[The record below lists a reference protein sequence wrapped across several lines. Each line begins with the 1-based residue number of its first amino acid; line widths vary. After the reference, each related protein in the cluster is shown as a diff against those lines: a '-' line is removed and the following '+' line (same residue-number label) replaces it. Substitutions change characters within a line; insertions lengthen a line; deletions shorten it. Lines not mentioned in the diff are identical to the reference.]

1 MQLTMASSLQPWFL
15 LLLLPL
21 LSLVLSLAA
30 PAAVFNDNFVAVG
43 GTDANH
49 LVNQGTSVR
58 LVLDRSSGAGFS
70 SKVAYGSGWI
80 QMRIKIPA
88 GYTAGVVTAFYLT
101 SEPEYGDHD
110 EVDFE
115 FLGNVEGKP
124 VALQTNI
131 FLNGK
136 GEREQKFDLWFDPG
150 ADFHEYKILWNPYQ
164 LVMFVDDTP
173 IRVLKNLTPG
183 QFLVRPMKIRGSLWD
198 GSDWATDNGKY
209 RVDYNRA
216 PFTAVLQ
223 GFDVYGCPATGG
235 APCGS
240 LSLSWNAIRS
250 LTPAQ
255 EAAYKN
261 AKSKYMTYD
270 YCTDKSRPNFH
281 LPGECNNN

>member
-1 MQLTMASSLQPWFL
+1 MASSLQPWL
-15 LLLLPL
+15 LLLILPL
-21 LSLVLSLAA
+21 LSLVLSPAA

-88 GYTAGVVTAFYLT
+88 GYIAGVVTAFYLT

-150 ADFHEYKILWNPYQ
+150 ADFHDYKILWNPYQ

-173 IRVLKNLTPG
+173 IRVLKNLMPG

-216 PFTAVLQ
+216 PFIAVLQ

>member
-1 MQLTMASSLQPWFL
+1 MAQLT
-15 LLLLPL
+15 
-21 LSLVLSLAA
+21 
-30 PAAVFNDNFVAVG
+30 
-43 GTDANH
+43 T
-49 LVNQGTSVR
+49 
-58 LVLDRSSGAGFS
+58 
-70 SKVAYGSGWI
+70 
-80 QMRIKIPA
+80 
-88 GYTAGVVTAFYLT
+88 
-101 SEPEYGDHD
+101 EPEYGDHD

-150 ADFHEYKILWNPYQ
+150 ADFHDYKILWNPYQ
-164 LVMFVDDTP
+164 LVMFVNDTP

-183 QFLVRPMKIRGSLWD
+183 QFLTRPMKIRGSLWD
-198 GSDWATDNGKY
+198 GSGWATDNGKY
-209 RVDYNRA
+209 RVDWNRA

-223 GFDVYGCPATGG
+223 GFDVYGCPATEG

-240 LSLSWNAIRS
+240 LSQSWNTIRS

-270 YCTDKSRPNFH
+270 YCADMSRPSFH
-281 LPGECNNN
+281 LPGECGNN